1 MSKESK
7 QRFTS
12 AMSEIKGKLS
22 AEALE
27 EVNGLLSSLNRE
39 FLDVEGDVS
48 ALYKESMT
56 RKEDLTS
63 LKSEIENLKTENQ
76 SLKDSGLNEKLEE
89 ITKERDSYKTEI
101 DTWKETEAKANRDKF
116 LSKYD
121 SIKDHV
127 DFEKAKNFFK
137 LPEVKDEKMD
147 WDSLENDAFKSNLS
161 ELEKMETLGHFQVGG
176 SSPDANSKRSGQPKK
191 SPADDYPSN

>member
-1 MSKESK
+1 MSFKESL
-7 QRFTS
+7 
-12 AMSEIKGKLS
+12 GKLERS
-22 AEALE
+22 LDKEVWEKVSSIVTEMEESYESLE
-27 EVNGLLSSLNRE
+27 KKEYKNFKDATNR
-39 FLDVEGDVS
+39 
-48 ALYKESMT
+48 
-56 RKEDLTS
+56 
-63 LKSEIENLKTENQ
+63 KSRIEEYETEIENLKTENQ
-76 SLKDSGLNEKLEE
+76 SLNNSGLNEKLEE